1 MALDLLEKPYS
12 IGYNNYGGADLV
24 EIKRT
29 FIQTSAFSK
38 AWADLGFT
46 DTDLRRLENELLQN
60 PKVGDVIRGTGKMRK
75 MRFAFE
81 GRGKSGST
89 RVCYVDFEIKETI
102 YLLAVFAKNEIDNL
116 SKAERNELRDLIDV
130 LEANL

>member
-1 MALDLLEKPYS
+1 M
-12 IGYNNYGGADLV
+12 

-116 SKAERNELRDLIDV
+116 SKAERNKLRDLIDV

>member
-1 MALDLLEKPYS
+1 M
-12 IGYNNYGGADLV
+12 

-29 FIQTSAFSK
+29 FIQTRAFSRSWE
-38 AWADLGFT
+38 ALNFN
-46 DTDLRRLENELLQN
+46 DTDLRRLENELLHN

-102 YLLAVFAKNEIDNL
+102 YLLAVFAKNEL
-116 SKAERNELRDLIDV
+116 EYLTKAERNQLKNQIEILAD
-130 LEANL
+130 NLYKG

>member
-1 MALDLLEKPYS
+1 M
-12 IGYNNYGGADLV
+12 

-29 FIQTSAFSK
+29 LIQTRPFTRS
-38 AWADLGFT
+38 WAALGFN
-46 DTDLRRLENELLQN
+46 DEDLQRLENQLLQN
-60 PKVGDVIRGTGKMRK
+60 PKIGAVIRGTGKMRK

-102 YLLAVFAKNEIDNL
+102 Y
-116 SKAERNELRDLIDV
+116 
-130 LEANL
+130 

>member
-1 MALDLLEKPYS
+1 M
-12 IGYNNYGGADLV
+12 

-29 FIQTSAFSK
+29 FIQTGPFTRS
-38 AWADLGFT
+38 WAALGFN
-46 DTDLRRLENELLQN
+46 DEDLRRLENQLLQN
-60 PKVGDVIRGTGKMRK
+60 PKIGAVIRGTGKMRK

-102 YLLAVFAKNEIDNL
+102 YLLAVFAKNELENL
-116 SKAERNELRDLIDV
+116 TKEERNHLKKQIDI
-130 LEANL
+130 LESNL